1 MDAAQYDT
9 RTGDVVIHRTGRPW
23 PVEFAHS
30 DALILAVPMI
40 SSVYER
46 DSIARYLGDVVSER
60 TMRDV
65 DAALIKHF
73 GL

>member
-1 MDAAQYDT
+1 VLQ
-9 RTGDVVIHRTGRPW
+9 RTGSEWLRAFS
-23 PVEFAHS
+23 EA

-40 SSVYER
+40 TSVYER

-60 TMRDV
+60 TMREL
-65 DAALIKHF
+65 DAALVTHF